1 MKTKISF
8 LAFLLAIIAGPVF
21 AQLQPDLQY
30 FRPNDKRGLNVFET
44 GKTDTVGYDG
54 IKVRVG
60 GDFAIQFQALNQ
72 ENDLNNL
79 LDLGSDF
86 NLPTANLNLDI
97 QLYDGVRLHMRTYL
111 SSRNHSEAWVKGGY
125 LQMDKLDF
133 IKEGFLENFMDV
145 ATIRVGMDEFG
156 YGDLVYRRTDNARG
170 IFNPLVGNYIMDPF
184 STEPFGEL
192 IIQKDWFIGLF
203 GLTNGKLNQRVAVT
217 PASDNKPSIYGKLG
231 YDKQISN
238 DLRLRLTGSIYTNGG
253 KTTGQWLYN
262 GDRAGSR
269 YYLVMHTES
278 GDGSNFDPR
287 INPNL
292 RKVTAIQINP
302 FVKYKGLEFF
312 GVYEMVS
319 GTTPAALSD
328 PNLGD
333 GQYDQLGLEILY
345 RFGTNDNLYIG
356 GRYNSVTGTSNK
368 QAADTDSDRWNI
380 GGGWFMTR
388 NILAKIEFMN
398 QNYTGDGWS
407 GTRFEGGHINGIVIE
422 AVIGF

>member
-133 IKEGFLENFMDV
+133 I
-145 ATIRVGMDEFG
+145 
-156 YGDLVYRRTDNARG
+156 
-170 IFNPLVGNYIMDPF
+170 
-184 STEPFGEL
+184 
-192 IIQKDWFIGLF
+192 
-203 GLTNGKLNQRVAVT
+203 
-217 PASDNKPSIYGKLG
+217 
-231 YDKQISN
+231 
-238 DLRLRLTGSIYTNGG
+238 
-253 KTTGQWLYN
+253 
-262 GDRAGSR
+262 
-269 YYLVMHTES
+269 
-278 GDGSNFDPR
+278 
-287 INPNL
+287 
-292 RKVTAIQINP
+292 
-302 FVKYKGLEFF
+302 
-312 GVYEMVS
+312 
-319 GTTPAALSD
+319 
-328 PNLGD
+328 
-333 GQYDQLGLEILY
+333 
-345 RFGTNDNLYIG
+345 
-356 GRYNSVTGTSNK
+356 
-368 QAADTDSDRWNI
+368 
-380 GGGWFMTR
+380 
-388 NILAKIEFMN
+388 
-398 QNYTGDGWS
+398 
-407 GTRFEGGHINGIVIE
+407 
-422 AVIGF
+422 